1 MKRIASL
8 ALVVI
13 AFLTF
18 QTETSNAQC
27 PGCVIDVQC
36 GVGLNPIVPALC
48 PAVLPNGTQGL
59 PYDESATFF
68 MPRDFVDV
76 ASGQSVT
83 LNSIT
88 VTSVTGMPQGLSYTC
103 NVPTCAY
110 TVTNDPLT
118 QRGCFKICGVP
129 TVPGNY
135 NVIIAVVANVN
146 TPIGVINQPTSFSIP
161 LVIEPSPGGNCCYSY
176 NPPSACGSLD
186 VTYEALLNFGPL
198 QPTTYAWDFDN
209 GNVSASAT
217 PPVQPYTIAGDFY
230 PELIT
235 TVNNYVITDVSF
247 TAAGSNWCGDIEE
260 ISFAGVCQGAPDIY
274 YTFSNGNQGSTST
287 SGSNNLTK
295 TWTGLHHVLVDNIY
309 SLQFWDEDG
318 TSADDNLGVYTSF
331 VTAPGTF
338 NLNTFVNGNQEG
350 FGTVTIALEVDT
362 VYTTVDTV
370 TVLPIPAMPTLAFS
384 PAQQVCMGDS
394 ILISG
399 PVGPYQYQW
408 IQAGAFISDSVAVWV
423 NETDYYSLAITDTNV
438 FCGIESDSSLVEIFT
453 FPLPPV
459 IGYNMTT
466 GELSLNN
473 PNNYVVEWYDGNN
486 LVSGETGN
494 TFDPTGFG
502 GPFTARFL
510 NGGLCSSQS
519 STAYSLCLPA
529 SIQPLSNDSI
539 CCGETLTF
547 DATGFLVNPFS
558 VIAWAVTPES
568 VGPVTNQASAT
579 AAENNGYLLNGFGT
593 TASFTRDC
601 LSHTDSVS
609 EGSYFVTPFAIE
621 NPAVEPLT
629 YDTLQGCRPYAQICP
644 ALDAADDNWAIFPM
658 VFTFPDNS
666 TLNVND
672 AIAFGL
678 PINQQLLDLAG
689 GLPCLALTDL
699 FRGNPNGVWSITLT
713 NTGTTAIDMSVP
725 DFIVI
730 NSADSCNL
738 ITQDETYLIEGIE
751 MTANPGQT
759 VVVSFDIP
767 PLPASF
773 PSISAE
779 CEAFGEPVK
788 IHFKDC
794 YPHTS
799 HLGIDEMDT
808 YGFSLGECVP
818 NPNAGTAVI
827 NFSSKFGGDYQF
839 VIRDVT
845 GKEVSRTTLYAAA
858 GDNRFNFD
866 GSTLS
871 SGLYTYSLSNGVNVL
886 TQRLVISK

>member
-1 MKRIASL
+1 MKRIVTLSL
-8 ALVVI
+8 FVI

-18 QTETSNAQC
+18 QKETVLAQC
-27 PGCVIDVQC
+27 PGCIIDTQC
-36 GVGLNPIVPALC
+36 GVGISPVAPALC
-48 PAVLPNGTQGL
+48 PAVLPNGVQGQ
-59 PYDESATFF
+59 PYDENATFF
-68 MPRDFVDV
+68 MPRDFTDED
-76 ASGQSVT
+76 SGQDVT

-88 VTSVTGMPQGLSYTC
+88 VTNVTGMPQGLSYTC
-103 NVPTCAY
+103 DQPGCTY

-118 QRGCFKICGVP
+118 QRGCVKMCGTP

-135 NVIIAVVANVN
+135 NIVIAVVANVS
-146 TPIGVINQPTSFSIP
+146 TPIGVINQPTSFTIP
-161 LVIEPSPGGNCCYSY
+161 LTIEPSPGGNCCFSY
-176 NPPSACGSLD
+176 NPPSACGTLD

-198 QPTTYAWDFDN
+198 QPTTYAWDFGN
-209 GNVSASAT
+209 GNVSTSAT
-217 PPVQPYTIAGDFY
+217 PPVESYTTAGDFY
-230 PELIT
+230 PELTT

-247 TAAGSNWCGDIEE
+247 TAAGTNWCGDVEE
-260 ISFAGVCQGAPDIY
+260 INLFGVCQGNPDIY

-287 SGSNNLTK
+287 SGSNSLTK
-295 TWTGLHHVLVDNIY
+295 TWTGLNHVLVDNIF

-318 TSADDNLGVYTSF
+318 TSADDNLGIYTQN

-338 NLNTFVNGNQEG
+338 NMNTFVNGNQEG
-350 FGTVTIALEVDT
+350 FGTITIGLQVDT
-362 VYTTVDTV
+362 VYITEDTV
-370 TVLPIPAMPTLAFS
+370 TVLPIPAMPQLVFS
-384 PAQQVCMGDS
+384 PAQQVCVGDS

-408 IQAGAFISDSVAVWV
+408 IQAGSFISDSVAVWV
-423 NETDYYSLAITDTNV
+423 DETDYYSLAIIDTTV

-459 IGYNMTT
+459 IGYSTAT
-466 GELSLNN
+466 GELFLNN
-473 PNNYVVEWYDGNN
+473 PNNYVIEWYDGNN
-486 LVSGETGN
+486 LVQGETGN
-494 TFDPTGFG
+494 TFDPTGLG
-502 GPFTARFL
+502 GPFTARYL

-529 SIQPLSNDSI
+529 TIQPLANDTI

-558 VIAWAVTPES
+558 TIAWAVTPEAT
-568 VGPVTNQASAT
+568 GPVTDQASAT
-579 AAENNGYLLNGFGT
+579 AAEANGYLLNGFGT
-593 TASFTRDC
+593 TASFSRDC
-601 LSHTDSVS
+601 LSHEDSVMQ
-609 EGSYFVTPFAIE
+609 GSYFVTPFAIE

-644 ALDAADDNWAIFPM
+644 ALDAVDDNWEIFPM

-699 FRGNPNGVWSITLT
+699 FRGNPNGVWSISIT
-713 NTGTTAIDMSVP
+713 NTGTTALDMSVP

-730 NSADSCNL
+730 NSADSCSL
-738 ITQDETYLIEGIE
+738 ITQDETYLIEGVE
-751 MTANPGQT
+751 LTANPGQT

-767 PLPASF
+767 PLPTSF
-773 PSISAE
+773 PSVSPD
-779 CEAFGEPVK
+779 CEAFGEPLK
-788 IHFKDC
+788 IYFKDC

-808 YGFSLGECVP
+808 YGFLLGDCVP
-818 NPNAGTAVI
+818 NPTTGTSVI
-827 NFSSKFGGDYQF
+827 NFSSKVGGDYQF

-845 GKEVSRTTLYAAA
+845 GKEVSKTTLYAAA

-866 GSTLS
+866 GSSLS